1 MPCRL
6 FNCINH
12 TKTNIMSEKKIEQPS
27 VEYQKMLDAV
37 LAAEPLDVEFRGK
50 RRTIGWLHKGTI
62 MKFSHIVARE
72 ENENRR
78 NAKIC
83 AVVLLNN
90 IWKIRAFY
98 GIYWRWL
105 YYFCDLDDVEVL
117 RLLETAKKK
126 TQSIASS
133 LLTILVI
140 GMTNLRMTMTTK
152 EVDAIQAEQAGDP
165 PIR

>member
-1 MPCRL
+1 
-6 FNCINH
+6 
-12 TKTNIMSEKKIEQPS
+12 MSEKKIEQPT

-37 LAAEPLDVEFRGK
+37 LAAQPIDVEFRGK

-72 ENENRR
+72 KNESRR

-83 AVVLLNN
+83 TVVLLNS

-105 YYFCDLDDVEVL
+105 YYICDLDDVEVL
-117 RLLETAKKK
+117 RLMETAKKK
-126 TQSIASS
+126 IPSLASS
-133 LLTILVI
+133 LLTILVT
-140 GMTNLRMTMTTK
+140 GMTNLMMTMTTK
-152 EVDAIQAEQAGDP
+152 EADATQAGQAGEEP
-165 PIR
+165 TR

>member
-1 MPCRL
+1 
-6 FNCINH
+6 
-12 TKTNIMSEKKIEQPS
+12 MSGKKIEQPT

-37 LAAEPLDVEFRGK
+37 LAAQPIDVEFRGK

-72 ENENRR
+72 KNESRR

-83 AVVLLNN
+83 AVVLLNS

-105 YYFCDLDDVEVL
+105 YYICDLDDVEVL

-126 TQSIASS
+126 IPSLASS
-133 LLTILVI
+133 LLTILVT
-140 GMTNLRMTMTTK
+140 GMTNLMMTMTTK
-152 EVDAIQAEQAGDP
+152 EADATQAGQAGEEP
-165 PIR
+165 TR

>member
-1 MPCRL
+1 
-6 FNCINH
+6 
-12 TKTNIMSEKKIEQPS
+12 MSEKKIEQPT

-37 LAAEPLDVEFRGK
+37 LAAQPIDVEFRGK

-72 ENENRR
+72 KNESRR

-83 AVVLLNN
+83 AVVLLNS

-105 YYFCDLDDVEVL
+105 YYICDLDDVEVL
-117 RLLETAKKK
+117 RLMETAKKK
-126 TQSIASS
+126 IPSLASS
-133 LLTILVI
+133 LLTILVT
-140 GMTNLRMTMTTK
+140 GMTNLMMTMTTK
-152 EVDAIQAEQAGDP
+152 EADATQAGQAGEEP
-165 PIR
+165 TR

>member
-126 TQSIASS
+126 TQSTASS
-133 LLTILVI
+133 LLTI
-140 GMTNLRMTMTTK
+140 
-152 EVDAIQAEQAGDP
+152 
-165 PIR
+165 

>member
-1 MPCRL
+1 
-6 FNCINH
+6 
-12 TKTNIMSEKKIEQPS
+12 MSEKKIEQPT

-37 LAAEPLDVEFRGK
+37 LAAQPIDVEFRGK

-72 ENENRR
+72 KNESRR

-83 AVVLLNN
+83 AVVLLNS

-98 GIYWRWL
+98 GIYWCWL
-105 YYFCDLDDVEVL
+105 YYICDLDDVEVL

-126 TQSIASS
+126 IPSLASS
-133 LLTILVI
+133 LLTILVT
-140 GMTNLRMTMTTK
+140 GMTNLMMTMTTK
-152 EVDAIQAEQAGDP
+152 EADATQAGQAGEEP
-165 PIR
+165 TR